1 VGDSE
6 DRDDVAKGATME
18 QRLNLITLAVA
29 DLARARRFYEAGL
42 GWTPVQAEESIVF
55 YRLGGLVLGLFPREE
70 LRADAHQGTDWGQ
83 GGFTLAQNCEE
94 RAQVDALIAHAVA
107 AGATLQKAAE
117 ETPWSGYSGYF
128 ADPDG
133 HLWEIAWP
141 ILEIM
146 K

>member
-1 VGDSE
+1 
-6 DRDDVAKGATME
+6 ME

-55 YRLGGLVLGLFPREE
+55 YRLGGLILGLFPREE
-70 LRADAHQGTDWGQ
+70 LRADARQGAAWGQ
-83 GGFTLAQNCEE
+83 GGFTLAQNVDTRE
-94 RAQVDALIAHAVA
+94 RVDAIIGGAVA

-117 ETPWSGYSGYF
+117 DTPWGGYSGYV